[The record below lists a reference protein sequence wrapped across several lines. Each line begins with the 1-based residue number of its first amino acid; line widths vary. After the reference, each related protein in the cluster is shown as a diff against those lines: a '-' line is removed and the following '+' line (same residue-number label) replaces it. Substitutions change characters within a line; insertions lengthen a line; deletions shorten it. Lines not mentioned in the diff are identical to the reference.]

1 MSQPGPLHIPSLD
14 GLRCVAIAPVFLS
27 HALMTAGLPSFVPG
41 NFGVTLFFF
50 LSGYLITTLLRIE
63 LERTGG
69 IDFRRFYI
77 RRALR
82 IFPTCYLVLALA
94 ALYGWRQGSV
104 DPWWLLGQVFQLTN
118 YLIIAGTWKAP
129 IAPNT
134 DVFWSLAVEEHFYLV
149 FPALFLLLAR
159 LRTNGQRAAF
169 LLAVCGAVFLWRCW
183 LVFVAGAPDDRTYV
197 ATDTRMDSI
206 LFGCVLG
213 VYANPALDPTR
224 VPEGVWKKV
233 LLPVGVAV
241 LLLTFAAGS
250 RSFRET
256 FGYTLQGL
264 CLFPLFI
271 VAVRYPD
278 WGPMRLLNRR
288 PVQFIGV
295 LSYAIYLVHPSML
308 HASQTIAGGS
318 LALFLLLAVALTL
331 AAASALYFWI
341 ERPVSRL
348 RKRFRA
354 PDAPQA
360 GSAGAASLRTASRQ
374 V

>member
-1 MSQPGPLHIPSLD
+1 MQIPSLD
-14 GLRCVAIAPVFLS
+14 GLRCVAIVPVFLS
-27 HALMTAGLPSFVPG
+27 HGLMTAGLPSFVPG

-63 LERTGG
+63 LERTGS
-69 IDFRRFYI
+69 IDFWRFYI

-82 IFPTCYLVLALA
+82 IFPTCYVVLALA
-94 ALYGWRQGSV
+94 ALYGWQQGSV

-159 LRTNGQRAAF
+159 FRTNGQRAAC
-169 LLAVCGAVFLWRCW
+169 LMAVCGAVFLWRCW
-183 LVFVAGAPDDRTYV
+183 LVFVAGAPDERTYV

-233 LLPVGVAV
+233 LLPVGVVV

-256 FGYTLQGL
+256 FGYTMQGL

-278 WGPMRLLNRR
+278 WGPMRLLNLR
-288 PVQFIGV
+288 PVRFIGV

-308 HASQTIAGGS
+308 HASREIAGGS
-318 LALFLLLAVALTL
+318 LALFFVLGMVLTL
-331 AAASALYFWI
+331 AAASALYFGI

-354 PDAPQA
+354 PDAPQP
-360 GSAGAASLRTASRQ
+360 GSASATSLRAAPRQ
-374 V
+374 A

>member
-1 MSQPGPLHIPSLD
+1 MRPVAGLHIASLD
-14 GLRCVAIAPVFLS
+14 GLRCVAIAPVFVS
-27 HALMTAGLPSFVPG
+27 HALMTAGIPSFVPG

-69 IDFRRFYI
+69 IDFKRFYI

-94 ALYGWRQGSV
+94 ALYGWQQGSM

-118 YLIIAGTWKAP
+118 YLLIAGTWTAP
-129 IAPNT
+129 IAPYT

-159 LRTNGQRAAF
+159 LRTNGQRAGF
-169 LLAVCGAVFLWRCW
+169 LIAACGAVFLWRCW
-183 LVFVAGAPDDRTYV
+183 LAFVAGAPDDRTYV
-197 ATDTRMDSI
+197 ATDTRIDSI

-233 LLPVGVAV
+233 LLPAGVVV

-264 CLFPLFI
+264 CLFPVFI
-271 VAVRYPD
+271 AAVRYPD

-288 PVQFIGV
+288 PVQFIGL

-308 HASQTIAGGS
+308 HASREIAGGS
-318 LALFLLLAVALTL
+318 LPLFFVLAVVLTFG
-331 AAASALYFWI
+331 AAAALYFGI

-354 PDAPQA
+354 LEARQ
-360 GSAGAASLRTASRQ
+360 AGAADAAPLRAAPRQ
-374 V
+374 A